1 MTNYFDI
8 AAGIVRAH
16 EAARIA
22 AHQPVDLCPVLP
34 AIPQP
39 DRQSINERG
48 GYDLT
53 EVDIKLDA
61 E

>member
-22 AHQPVDLCPVLP
+22 SHQPVDLCPVLP
-34 AIPQP
+34 AIPQ
-39 DRQSINERG
+39 QTHSVESAHF
-48 GYDLT
+48 DLM
-53 EVDIKLDA
+53 EIDIKLESSHD
-61 E
+61 